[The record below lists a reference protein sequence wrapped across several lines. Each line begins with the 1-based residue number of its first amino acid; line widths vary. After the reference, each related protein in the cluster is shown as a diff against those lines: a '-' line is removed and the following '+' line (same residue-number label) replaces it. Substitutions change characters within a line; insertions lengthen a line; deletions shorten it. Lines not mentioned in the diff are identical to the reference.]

1 MNKKKRVGITG
12 GIGAGKTL
20 VCRILNAMGYPVFY
34 SDSESKKIL
43 NSDPVVKAAI
53 LDLFGAQAYQN
64 NQLNRSFISDQVF
77 TNPERLARLNAI
89 AHPAVRNA
97 FEKWITEQ
105 DSPLIFNEAAI
116 LFETGIYKNYDVT
129 VVVTAPIELRIRRVI
144 ERDNTDEA
152 SVRSRIEKQWT
163 DDQKRTLADFEIVN
177 NEDDFLIPQ
186 LLELIQK
193 LKE

>member
-1 MNKKKRVGITG
+1 
-12 GIGAGKTL
+12 
-20 VCRILNAMGYPVFY
+20 MGYPVFY

-53 LDLFGAQAYQN
+53 IDLFGAQAYQN
-64 NQLNRSFISDQVF
+64 NQLNSSFISDQVF

>member
-1 MNKKKRVGITG
+1 LNKKKRVGITG

>member
-1 MNKKKRVGITG
+1 MKKKKRVGITG

-43 NSDPVVKAAI
+43 NSDPFVKASI
-53 LDLFGAQAYQN
+53 LELFGDQAYQN
-64 NQLNRSFISDQVF
+64 NQLNRSFIADQVF
-77 TNPERLARLNAI
+77 NNPERLARLNAI

-97 FEKWITEQ
+97 FEKWASEQ

-116 LFETGIYKNYDVT
+116 LFETGIYKNYDAT
-129 VVVTAPIELRIRRVI
+129 VVVTAPIHQRIKRVI

-152 SVRSRIEKQWT
+152 GVQSRMEKQWT
-163 DDQKRTLADFEIVN
+163 DDQKRILADFEIIN
-177 NEDDFLIPQ
+177 NEKDFLIPQ

>member
-1 MNKKKRVGITG
+1 LKKKKRVGITG

-20 VCRILNAMGYPVFY
+20 VCRIISAMGYPVFY
-34 SDSESKKIL
+34 SDKESKKIL

-64 NQLNRSFISDQVF
+64 NELNRSFIAEQVF
-77 TNPERLARLNAI
+77 SNPEQLVRLNAI

-97 FEKWITEQ
+97 FEKWIIEQ

-116 LFETGIYKNYDVT
+116 LFETGIYKNYDAT
-129 VVVTAPIELRIRRVI
+129 VLVTAPIEVRISRVI
-144 ERDNTDEA
+144 ARDRTDET
-152 SVRSRIEKQWT
+152 SVRSRMDKQWT

-177 NEDDFLIPQ
+177 NEDNFLIPQ

>member
-1 MNKKKRVGITG
+1 M
-12 GIGAGKTL
+12 
-20 VCRILNAMGYPVFY
+20 
-34 SDSESKKIL
+34 
-43 NSDPVVKAAI
+43 
-53 LDLFGAQAYQN
+53 
-64 NQLNRSFISDQVF
+64 
-77 TNPERLARLNAI
+77 
-89 AHPAVRNA
+89 
-97 FEKWITEQ
+97 
-105 DSPLIFNEAAI
+105 
-116 LFETGIYKNYDVT
+116 T

>member
-1 MNKKKRVGITG
+1 MKKKKRVGITG

-53 LDLFGAQAYQN
+53 LELFGAQAYRN

-77 TNPERLARLNAI
+77 TNPERLTRLNAI

-116 LFETGIYKNYDVT
+116 LFETKIYKNYDAT

>member
-152 SVRSRIEKQWT
+152 SVRSSIEKQWT

>member
-163 DDQKRTLADFEIVN
+163 YDQKRTLADFEIVN

>member
-64 NQLNRSFISDQVF
+64 NQLNRSFISDKVF

>member
-1 MNKKKRVGITG
+1 
-12 GIGAGKTL
+12 
-20 VCRILNAMGYPVFY
+20 MGYPVFY

-97 FEKWITEQ
+97 FEKWVSEQ

-116 LFETGIYKNYDVT
+116 LFETGIYK
-129 VVVTAPIELRIRRVI
+129 L
-144 ERDNTDEA
+144 
-152 SVRSRIEKQWT
+152 
-163 DDQKRTLADFEIVN
+163 
-177 NEDDFLIPQ
+177 
-186 LLELIQK
+186 
-193 LKE
+193 